1 MVGMIRGGIC
11 DIHKLGL
18 IIKGMLIFNINAM
31 GLLSISVVILQ
42 ELKPVTT
49 TLFITFITRP
59 SRVQLTERKQNL
71 QRWLILLMS
80 QKALLKSQQ
89 RVCSSSCRAAECS
102 VEPPCLMCPAHH
114 TSLELLWSN
123 LINPTFK
130 LKVLYYKIRSVAFT
144 AFTLS
149 V

>member
-1 MVGMIRGGIC
+1 MADIANVVEGAPEKLAESMQFFMQGCGVLGG
-11 DIHKLGL
+11 
-18 IIKGMLIFNINAM
+18 A
-31 GLLSISVVILQ
+31 
-42 ELKPVTT
+42 
-49 TLFITFITRP
+49 
-59 SRVQLTERKQNL
+59 
-71 QRWLILLMS
+71 
-80 QKALLKSQQ
+80 
-89 RVCSSSCRAAECS
+89 
-102 VEPPCLMCPAHH
+102 PCLMCPAHH